1 MVSALP
7 RSTIVRARLLHAS
20 SMLSLFCIGM
30 YAATF
35 GPALPFVASD
45 VGVSLDTAGL
55 VLTALFAGSITASAM
70 IALVL
75 HSRDMRM
82 LALAGLGC
90 ITAGLLL
97 LGLASAWPTVLAAG
111 VVLGAGDG
119 LVIAALH
126 VLVAAAAEDVPAA
139 INELNLYF
147 AFGAIVG
154 PFWSGAILSTTGER
168 SIAYTGIAAVAA
180 VSALALFAG
189 RATPSQNCAAPVE
202 PIRVDRVATIPRPH
216 DWMRASTAWAMGVVL
231 FFYVGAEFGL
241 GSWVSSFARE
251 TAGAGVFA
259 AALLS
264 CAYWAA
270 LALGRVLSGI
280 YFARRGE
287 ASLLLLLSV
296 GGAGIASLVLAIAA
310 GNIAI
315 SAGAAF
321 AAGLCLGPVWPT
333 TVAITAD
340 AVGGGATP
348 ATVTLGNAG
357 GLVIPWAQG
366 RVLVGAG
373 PQQGVLVTAVLCAIM
388 FTAVSVFRIREIG
401 VKSGSRDRG

>member
-1 MVSALP
+1 
-7 RSTIVRARLLHAS
+7 
-20 SMLSLFCIGM
+20 MLSLFCVGM
-30 YAATF
+30 YAAAF
-35 GPALPFVASD
+35 GPALPFLARD
-45 VGVSLDTAGL
+45 AGVSLDTAGL
-55 VLTALFAGSITASAM
+55 VLTALFAGSITASAT

-75 HSRDMRM
+75 HRRDMRV
-82 LALAGLGC
+82 LALAGLVC

-97 LGLASAWPTVLAAG
+97 LGLARAWPAMLAAG

-126 VLVAAAAEDVPAA
+126 VLVAAATDDVPAA
-139 INELNLYF
+139 INELNLFF
-147 AFGAIVG
+147 AFGAIAG
-154 PFWSGAILSTTGER
+154 PLWSGAILATTGER
-168 SIAYTGIAAVAA
+168 SIVYGGIAAVAA
-180 VSALALFAG
+180 LSALGLLVVSGAASPSARGADLRTSAASDG
-189 RATPSQNCAAPVE
+189 VRAVPR
-202 PIRVDRVATIPRPH
+202 RV
-216 DWMRASTAWAMGVVL
+216 DWMRAPTAWSMGAVL

-251 TAGAGVFA
+251 TAGAGVFG

-264 CAYWAA
+264 CGYWTA
-270 LALGRVLSGI
+270 LALGRVLSGA
-280 YFARRGE
+280 YFARRGD

-296 GGAGIASLVLAIAA
+296 GGAGIAGLLLALAA

-333 TVAITAD
+333 TVAITAQ
-340 AVGGGATP
+340 AAGGGATP

-357 GLVIPWAQG
+357 GLLIPWAQG

-373 PQQGVLVTAVLCAIM
+373 PRQGVLVTAVLCGVM
-388 FTAVSVFRIREIG
+388 FGTVSVFRLRQRPGEP
-401 VKSGSRDRG
+401 GSPT

>member
-1 MVSALP
+1 
-7 RSTIVRARLLHAS
+7 
-20 SMLSLFCIGM
+20 MLSLFCIGM
-30 YAATF
+30 YAAAF
-35 GPALPFVASD
+35 GPALPFIAHD
-45 VGVSLDTAGL
+45 AGVSLDAAGL
-55 VLTALFAGSITASAM
+55 VLTALFAGSITASAS

-75 HSRDMRM
+75 HGREMRL
-82 LALAGLGC
+82 LAVTGLVC

-97 LGLASAWPTVLAAG
+97 LGFATAWPAVLAAG

-126 VLVAAAAEDVPAA
+126 VLVAAASDDVPAA
-139 INELNLYF
+139 INDLNLYF
-147 AFGAIVG
+147 AFGAILG
-154 PFWSGAILSTTGER
+154 PLWSGAILATAGER
-168 SIAYTGIAAVAA
+168 SIVYSGIAVVSVASAIGLLAAGPAPSPPTAVSRAELSDPADRAA
-180 VSALALFAG
+180 VIS
-189 RATPSQNCAAPVE
+189 
-202 PIRVDRVATIPRPH
+202 RPL
-216 DWMRASTAWAMGVVL
+216 DWTRASTAWAMGMVL

-251 TAGAGVFA
+251 TAGAGVFG

-264 CAYWAA
+264 CGYWSA
-270 LALGRVLSGI
+270 LAAGRVLSGA
-280 YFARRGE
+280 YFARGGE
-287 ASLLLLLSV
+287 AALLLMLSV
-296 GGAGIASLVLAIAA
+296 GGAGIASAVLALAA

-340 AVGGGATP
+340 AAGGAATS

-373 PQQGVLVTAVLCAIM
+373 PRQGVLVTALLCAVM
-388 FTAVSVFRIREIG
+388 FVGASAFRLRFGGTRNREQA
-401 VKSGSRDRG
+401 